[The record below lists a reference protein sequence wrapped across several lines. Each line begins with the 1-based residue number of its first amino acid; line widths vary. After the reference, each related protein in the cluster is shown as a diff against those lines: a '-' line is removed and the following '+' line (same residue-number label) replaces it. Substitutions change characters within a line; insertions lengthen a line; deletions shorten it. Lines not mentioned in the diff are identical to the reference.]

1 MLTRPLLKFV
11 ISSYWLQLFMH
22 KFRDGLALSL
32 EIEAIFHVI
41 IFIILFNLD
50 KFSSCSNNKNLYQSE
65 AIFLKYVL
73 VALINSFEV
82 FRQII

>member
-1 MLTRPLLKFV
+1 
-11 ISSYWLQLFMH
+11 MH
-22 KFRDGLALSL
+22 KFRDGLAHSL
-32 EIEAIFHVI
+32 KMVAIFLVV
-41 IFIILFNLD
+41 IFIILFDLD
-50 KFSSCSNNKNLYQSE
+50 KISSRSDNKNLYQSE